1 MGRVMNKQSG
11 FVSIIVT
18 MVVIV
23 LVTMI
28 ALSFALLARQNINQ
42 SLNSQLSTQAYY
54 AAESGVNE
62 AVRLIKGGSVSDLS
76 TCSNTITTAAKAN
89 LDGSL
94 PVRYTCVLINQS
106 PRDLRYSDISTESS
120 TIVHV
125 KADAAGPNISTL
137 QISWQAPSADT
148 SRGANNFAATT
159 SNFYLPQK
167 SFIDSSNIADSAYN
181 KQTAEFPNFTGI
193 LRTTII
199 PTSAATSGDNLY
211 SNSQD
216 LFLYPRASATVNG
229 LGAINFRGSGG
240 PAVSFVDGNCNVTS
254 QPAFCNVK
262 ITGIN
267 SKDLYLRLKGVYH
280 DSSVQIRAF
289 SGNITSSDT
298 DSASGRMQLIG
309 TQAVVDSTGRAV
321 DTVRRVQV
329 RVPLEDH
336 FRYPEYAI
344 ESGQSICKI
353 YDFWPGNARYNLP
366 PAGLYSGPDPNNA
379 LLDRQACTLPGAIG
393 PPAI

>member
-1 MGRVMNKQSG
+1 MGRGMNKQSG

-18 MVVIV
+18 MIVIV

-28 ALSFALLARQNINQ
+28 ALSFALIARQNINQ

-62 AVRLIKGGSVSDLS
+62 AIRQIKGGSVTDLG
-76 TCSNTITTAAKAN
+76 TCNNSITSAAKSTLESTQPAK
-89 LDGSL
+89 
-94 PVRYTCVLINQS
+94 YTCVLINQS

-137 QISWQAPSADT
+137 QISWQSPSADT
-148 SRGANNFAATT
+148 SRAANNFAAST

-167 SFIDSSNIADSAYN
+167 SFIDGSNIADSAYN

-199 PTSAATSGDNLY
+199 PTSAATSGDNLM

-216 LFLYPRASATVNG
+216 LFLYPRAASSTNG

-240 PAVSFVDGNCNVTS
+240 PAVSFVDGECNVVS

-267 SKDLYLRLKGVYH
+267 TKDLYLRLKGVYH

-289 SGNITSSDT
+289 SGDITSSDS
-298 DSASGRMQLIG
+298 DSASGRLQLVG

-321 DTVRRVQV
+321 DTVRRIQV

-344 ESGQSICKI
+344 ESGESICKI
-353 YDFWPGNARYNLP
+353 YNFWPGGASYNLP
-366 PAGLYSGPDPNNA
+366 PVGLYSGPDSNNA